1 MLKSTRKYVYF
12 LVLLTCIEVIFA
24 VPLLVDYIVTKEQLQ
39 SLLFVTP
46 ALHALGYVYVSLGY
60 TEIKSRLFHPL
71 GILTIATNMMFPF
84 SFLFHLILAIMGIMM
99 LKRVYRA
106 EKLKLKKKE
115 QEELIK
121 NSYEIRK
128 KLSDFDDEE
137 IPMIDIEEAEDYF

>member
-12 LVLLTCIEVIFA
+12 LVILSCIEVIFS
-24 VPLLVDYIVTKEQLQ
+24 VPLLVDYIATKEQLQ

-46 ALHALGYVYVSLGY
+46 ALHALGYVYVALGY
-60 TEIKSRLFHPL
+60 TEINSRLFHPL

-99 LKRVYRA
+99 LKRVYRD